1 MADRESGGETERAAR
16 QPVVL
21 VVEDEVLVRHTIAQD
36 LREQGFTVIE
46 AADAQEAIAVFASGS
61 AVDAVFSDIHMP
73 GALDGFGLARWI
85 AQHHPAT
92 RVLLTSGNPG
102 HRAARPTDESFFE
115 KPYNSDAVANRIR
128 ALLKAGD

>member
-1 MADRESGGETERAAR
+1 MADRECGGEAERSAR

-21 VVEDEVLVRHTIAQD
+21 VVEDEILVRHTIAQD

-46 AADAQEAIAVFASGS
+46 AADALEAMSVFASGS

-73 GALDGFGLARWI
+73 GAIDGFGLAHWI
-85 AQHHPAT
+85 AQHHSAT
-92 RVLLTSGNPG
+92 PVLLTSGNPA
-102 HRAARPTDESFFE
+102 HRAARPTDAPFFA
-115 KPYNSDAVANRIR
+115 KPYNADTVASRIR